1 MPPCRHHEIC
11 GLDALEGA
19 GEGLCILHSQDPNKD
34 KNLFDNALAEHGART
49 NDLSRVVFPEYMNFI
64 DLTFTQGANF
74 GHATFTQG
82 ANFGH
87 AMFAEA
93 AYFGDATFTQE
104 ASFSVATFAEEAY
117 FFAATFKGNANL
129 NRATFTQEAEFSCA
143 TFTQE
148 AYFGDATFEG
158 AVNFVD
164 ARFTGVA
171 YFGDATFEGRVSFR
185 SARFAEEA
193 YFAAATFT
201 QEADFNAARFK
212 GKANFRG
219 ATFTQEADFSYA
231 TFTQEADF
239 SDATFTG
246 KTMFNHA
253 RFRGRTFFSSSQG
266 DNGSS
271 KSLPGFELDFR
282 QVTIEPL
289 DAISFR
295 DVDLRR
301 WRFLGTDL
309 RKVEFA
315 NVTWPRKGGRFR
327 VYDEDVKLEEGETRA
342 YAHIER
348 LYRQLKQ
355 NYEDQKDYER
365 ASDFHYGEKEMRR
378 ANKKGSPRGLRL
390 LLTLYWLLSGYGERW
405 VRPLMWAA
413 VVFGVTT
420 FNYWW
425 WDFLQSRGSA
435 PGPPEWWE
443 FCLYSLQVMLLMK
456 PSQLTVIGC
465 GGRIIYILQSILGP
479 LILGLFALAVRQRLK
494 R

>member
-74 GHATFTQG
+74 GHATFTHG

-219 ATFTQEADFSYA
+219 A